1 MHNWANV
8 NRFTAQNFIIL
19 HTTMKKPAL
28 GGLAKEC
35 VKPD

>member
-8 NRFTAQNFIIL
+8 NRFTAQKFIIL
-19 HTTMKKPAL
+19 QTKMKKPTF
-28 GGLAKEC
+28 GGPGREY